1 VKSLRCWSSLLFLAL
16 GALASTVAAKPTAA
30 LKNPSEVR
38 YTTQREAM
46 AAASLYAQICG
57 GSLIITSGT
66 SSMEPLIHGKVYA
79 VITKRSFGSIAKSD
93 ILVYQ
98 GRPNAAADDIET
110 MLHRAVLEDKDG
122 WIMSGDNN
130 RWSESWD
137 RVTSDNYVGTVVALF
152 AFPQA

>member
-1 VKSLRCWSSLLFLAL
+1 VKSLLARTALLFLAL
-16 GALASTVAAKPTAA
+16 CAAVSTVSADTVRNPAK
-30 LKNPSEVR
+30 LQYS
-38 YTTQREAM
+38 TQREAM
-46 AAASLYAQICG
+46 LAANLYAHATG

-66 SSMEPLIHGKVYA
+66 KSMEPLIHGKVYA
-79 VITKRSFGSIAKSD
+79 VIAKRAYASITKSD

-98 GRPNAAADDIET
+98 GRTNAAKADRQTI
-110 MLHRAVLEDKDG
+110 LHRAVLQDKYG
-122 WIMSGDNN
+122 WMMSGDNN